1 MDAAKR
7 GKGEEHDLFTTELS
21 GILPFLLWFQ
31 EGSTTIMAVPPKGSL
46 LGNEAT
52 KLRSPRYLFLA
63 LPAQT
68 TPTFFPSIFPPFPT
82 ERPPLVSTAVFE
94 ERNQPTI
101 SQTLYSS
108 IDAKK
113 CQRWK
118 LKKAFD
124 EHSSNILIRDD

>member
-82 ERPPLVSTAVFE
+82 ERPPLVSTAVSSRVRGTKSANYFSNLVFFHRRE
-94 ERNQPTI
+94 KMPT
-101 SQTLYSS
+101 
-108 IDAKK
+108 
-113 CQRWK
+113 
-118 LKKAFD
+118 FG
-124 EHSSNILIRDD
+124 N